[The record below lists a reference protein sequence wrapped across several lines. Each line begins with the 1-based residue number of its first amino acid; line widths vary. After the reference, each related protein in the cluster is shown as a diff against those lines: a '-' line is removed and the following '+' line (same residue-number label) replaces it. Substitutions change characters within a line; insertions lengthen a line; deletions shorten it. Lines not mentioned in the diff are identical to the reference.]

1 MITEHPRLKGSEPDA
16 GTAHSSSTGSRY
28 ADYAPATPLVPF
40 GFGLSYSNFTFANV
54 ALGSHSTISLATD
67 SSFNVSLDITNTGKM
82 DGKIVVQVY
91 FSQDLASRVRFSKM
105 LLGECR
111 HEILRDDN
119 DKHEHSLFLFQNKIV
134 YRVSCI
140 IIISSAD

>member
-1 MITEHPRLKGSEPDA
+1 
-16 GTAHSSSTGSRY
+16 
-28 ADYAPATPLVPF
+28 
-40 GFGLSYSNFTFANV
+40 LSYSNYTFSNTG
-54 ALGSHSTISLATD
+54 LSHGGQVSLAAD
-67 SSFNVSLDITNTGKM
+67 SGFNVSLDITNTGKM

-140 IIISSAD
+140 ISHQLTDTLSDGARLPRAQGLAKCSSRPVRPSRA